1 MPESPPPSKQTNAD
15 QGLPYAITRLEREYH
30 PDAAARL
37 TGFAPRV
44 RGVAKR
50 SSLAF
55 EQQGIP
61 LDYVWGSLDHPG
73 GHPRGRVRHVCLMA
87 PGSGKTGMVFVSG
100 VDHSGVI
107 GPVEA
112 QIEELAAL
120 VRATTDWV
128 RAHNHEQ
135 IHLLQALPEASDLL
149 TIRICQ
155 RAGYTHIGELQYL
168 EGSVHGEEM
177 DATGGAPA
185 SPDKGVNGGMGV
197 GEGGGVGGG
206 VGGGGGGGVGAGS
219 ARGSMWPEGISVRT
233 VKGGRVGWAEDVP
246 LLTEALER
254 SYEQTLD
261 CPELCGLRDTA
272 DVLESHRLAGEF
284 DPQLWYLVLRGER
297 AVGCAIF
304 TTHRSGTSVELVYLG
319 LAPEVRGL
327 GLGSALLRLGIRE
340 ARDRGAD
347 MITCAVDARNAPA
360 LALYQRAGMRPSS
373 RRIAYIAPTR
383 RA

>member
-1 MPESPPPSKQTNAD
+1 MPESPLPSQHTTAD
-15 QGLPYAITRLEREYH
+15 QSLPYAITRLEREYH

-61 LDYVWGSLDHPG
+61 LDHVWGSLDHPG
-73 GHPRGRVRHVCLMA
+73 GHPRGRVRHVCLLA

-112 QIEELAAL
+112 QIEELATL
-120 VRATTDWV
+120 VRTVTTWV
-128 RAHNHEQ
+128 REHKQHQ
-135 IHLLQALPEASDLL
+135 IHLLQALPEASDLV

-155 RAGYTHIGELQYL
+155 RAGYTHVGELQYL
-168 EGSVHGEEM
+168 EGSVHGEAI
-177 DATGGAPA
+177 DAAADAPA
-185 SPDKGVNGGMGV
+185 VVGAGGMGDGMGDWV
-197 GEGGGVGGG
+197 GVGC
-206 VGGGGGGGVGAGS
+206 VGS
-219 ARGSMWPEGISVRT
+219 PLPSMWPEGISVRT
-233 VKGGRVGWAEDVP
+233 VKGGRSGWAEDVP

-261 CPELCGLRDTA
+261 CPELCGLRETA

-284 DPQLWYLVLRGER
+284 DPNLWYLVLRGER

-327 GLGSALLRLGIRE
+327 GLGSALLRLGVRE

-347 MITCAVDARNAPA
+347 MITCAVDARNGPA

-383 RA
+383 QA